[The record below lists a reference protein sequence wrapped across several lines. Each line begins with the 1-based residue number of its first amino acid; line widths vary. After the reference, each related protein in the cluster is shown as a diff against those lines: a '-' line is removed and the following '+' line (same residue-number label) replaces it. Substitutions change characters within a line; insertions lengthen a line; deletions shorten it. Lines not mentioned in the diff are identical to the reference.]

1 MVLNSDK
8 IILKSD
14 RTGKSQNQDRKV
26 LKGWSSNLGV
36 DEPYIIFLP
45 TLIVYN
51 FIIRRKNARKGD
63 YTMAVKKSMRG
74 YVSQVDRAVA
84 YWELVRLLNQYL
96 TFNEQGE
103 IVPCYPANYVAMKD
117 LVKSLTKSFR

>member
-1 MVLNSDK
+1 
-8 IILKSD
+8 
-14 RTGKSQNQDRKV
+14 
-26 LKGWSSNLGV
+26 
-36 DEPYIIFLP
+36 
-45 TLIVYN
+45 
-51 FIIRRKNARKGD
+51 
-63 YTMAVKKSMRG
+63 MAVKKSMRG

-117 LVKSLTKSFR
+117 LVKSLTKSFK